1 MNKIRILWT
10 DDEIDILRPHI
21 IFLEEKGYEIL
32 TASNAEDAV
41 SIVEEEEL
49 SLIFLDE
56 NMPGKT
62 GLEVLPEIKQIVPH
76 VPIVMI
82 TKSEEE
88 NIMEEAIGAQIDDY
102 LIKPVN
108 PNQILLTI
116 KKLIDHKKL
125 ISDKTLA
132 GYQSGFGEISGMI
145 NSARDHNDW
154 VQIYKTLVFWDM
166 ELEKSETAGMDEV
179 LRMQKMDANQGF
191 SKFVKRN
198 YENWVQTEEDSRPV
212 LSPDLFKKWVFPLLE
227 KGEKVVFM
235 LIDNFR
241 IDQWKMVLPLFK
253 DHFRIENEETFFSI
267 LPTATQYA
275 RNAIFSGIMPL
286 DIQRKYPE
294 YWFYDEEEGGK
305 NQFEHELFEKQ
316 LKKEGKNFTFNYEK
330 VNNADASKKLTE
342 NISNYLNKDLT
353 ILVYNF
359 VDMLSHARTE
369 SKMVKELAGDE
380 SAYRSITYS
389 WFRHSAIMDLLKIL
403 AQKKVKLILTT
414 DHGTIRVNHPVKVIG
429 DRFTSTNLRY
439 KTGKNLDYNP
449 KDVFGVTSP
458 EKIGLPKSNISSSFI
473 FATNDDYLV
482 YPKNYNY
489 FVRYYKNT
497 FQHGGISMQEMMTPF
512 IIMSSRS

>member
-32 TASNAEDAV
+32 TASNAEDAI
-41 SIVEEEEL
+41 SIVKEEEL

-125 ISDKTLA
+125 ISDKTLTR
-132 GYQSGFGEISGMI
+132 YQSGFGEISNMI

-154 VQIYKTLVFWDM
+154 VQIYKNLVFWDM

-179 LRMQKMDANQGF
+179 LRMQKKDANQGF

-198 YENWVQTEEDSRPV
+198 YEDWIQAEDDNRPV
-212 LSPDLFKKWVFPLLE
+212 LSPDIFKNWVFPLLE
-227 KGEKVVFM
+227 KGEKVVFI

-241 IDQWKMVLPLFK
+241 FDQWKMVWTLFNDYFK
-253 DHFRIENEETFFSI
+253 IENEEIFFSI

-286 DIQRKYPE
+286 EIQRNYPE
-294 YWFYDEEEGGK
+294 FWLYDEEEGGK
-305 NQFEHELFEKQ
+305 NQFEQELFENQ
-316 LKKEGKNFTFNYEK
+316 LKRSNKKFTFNYEK
-330 VNNADASKKLTE
+330 ISNAEAGKKVTD
-342 NISNYLNKDLT
+342 NISNFLNNDLT

-380 SAYRSITYS
+380 SAYRSITHS

-414 DHGTIRVNHPVKVIG
+414 DHGTIRVNHPVKVVG

-449 KDVFGVTSP
+449 KDVFSITSP

-473 FATNDDYLV
+473 FAMNDNYLV

-489 FVRYYKNT
+489 FVRYYKDT
-497 FQHGGISMQEMMTPF
+497 FQHGGISMQEVMIPF
-512 IIMSSRS
+512 ITMSSKS